1 MPVIALFVPEVS
13 AGESMALLRM
23 SRNAMQYRWRWEM
36 QVSPPPL
43 LPIVFYTFNSYNCG
57 SLIIN
62 VAAMKKIGL
71 LFVAFGLAVAA
82 NAQLRVDSLGRSE
95 FGVIPRETMDLLPPA
110 TATVYGIPGRSAL
123 NLYMEGSS
131 TAHFIPGN
139 LFIQCVSGNTNEEVD
154 DGLVPIAGRKETFKR
169 VFYVDKS
176 GMVYAEDG
184 VIHSALN
191 PGDRVI
197 VSSNEVSRSSVQ
209 SPLSK
214 LSGITGVSYTVEQ
227 PSGGAS
233 TMSAD
238 NASTQPRQRLGLLAE
253 EVEAGVPEA
262 VVTLDDGTKG
272 ISYSDLVVTLIDA
285 VNELNAK
292 VTMLEEQLAEACN
305 AAPEARAVA
314 GDVTMAEAT
323 TYVEQNAPN
332 PFDSETVIR
341 YGLADGVSD
350 ACLCIYDLQG
360 KQVKRIDLAD
370 RQGQVVIAASELG
383 AGMYIYSLIA
393 DGQEV
398 DSHRMILTD

>member
-1 MPVIALFVPEVS
+1 
-13 AGESMALLRM
+13 
-23 SRNAMQYRWRWEM
+23 
-36 QVSPPPL
+36 
-43 LPIVFYTFNSYNCG
+43 
-57 SLIIN
+57 
-62 VAAMKKIGL
+62 
-71 LFVAFGLAVAA
+71 
-82 NAQLRVDSLGRSE
+82 
-95 FGVIPRETMDLLPPA
+95 
-110 TATVYGIPGRSAL
+110 
-123 NLYMEGSS
+123 
-131 TAHFIPGN
+131 
-139 LFIQCVSGNTNEEVD
+139 
-154 DGLVPIAGRKETFKR
+154 
-169 VFYVDKS
+169 
-176 GMVYAEDG
+176 
-184 VIHSALN
+184 
-191 PGDRVI
+191 
-197 VSSNEVSRSSVQ
+197 
-209 SPLSK
+209 
-214 LSGITGVSYTVEQ
+214 
-227 PSGGAS
+227 
-233 TMSAD
+233 MSAD

>member
-1 MPVIALFVPEVS
+1 MRKL
-13 AGESMALLRM
+13 
-23 SRNAMQYRWRWEM
+23 
-36 QVSPPPL
+36 
-43 LPIVFYTFNSYNCG
+43 
-57 SLIIN
+57 
-62 VAAMKKIGL
+62 GL
-71 LFVAFGLAVAA
+71 LFLAFGLSVAA
-82 NAQLRVDSLGRSE
+82 SAQLRVDSLGRSE
-95 FGVIPRETMDLLPPA
+95 FGVIPEETYDDL
-110 TATVYGIPGRSAL
+110 TEATVTAYGEEGTSVL
-123 NLYMEGSS
+123 NLY
-131 TAHFIPGN
+131 IPG
-139 LFIQCVSGNTNEEVD
+139 LLKPALGDRYAPYFIQCVKGDHNPTGSFLDSLLG
-154 DGLVPIAGRKETFKR
+154 AFSR
-169 VFYVDKS
+169 VFYVDSNGNVFAK
-176 GMVYAEDG
+176 GTTIQPAIEPDIFEIGPYPG
-184 VIHSALN
+184 VVQTTSPN
-191 PGDRVI
+191 F
-197 VSSNEVSRSSVQ
+197 SRSSVQ

-227 PSGGAS
+227 QTGGVS
-233 TMSAD
+233 TMSAG
-238 NASTQPRQRLGLLAE
+238 STSAQPRQRLGLLAE

-292 VTMLEEQLAEACN
+292 VTELEEQIAEARN

-314 GDVTMAEAT
+314 GDVATAEAT

-341 YGLADGVSD
+341 YGLADDVSE

-370 RQGQVVIAASELG
+370 RQGQVVIAASELS

>member
-1 MPVIALFVPEVS
+1 MPCNIDGDGKCRFF
-13 AGESMALLRM
+13 
-23 SRNAMQYRWRWEM
+23 
-36 QVSPPPL
+36 PPL

-95 FGVIPRETMDLLPPA
+95 FGVIPGETYDDLVE
-110 TATVYGIPGRSAL
+110 ATVTAYGESGKSVL
-123 NLYMEGSS
+123 NLYTPDLMASLVGDMG
-131 TAHFIPGN
+131 APY
-139 LFIQCVSGNTNEEVD
+139 FIQCVLGTHNQKDS
-154 DGLVPIAGRKETFKR
+154 PIFQAVGVYKR
-169 VFYVDKS
+169 VFYVDGGGNVFAKGTTIQPAVDPESLVS
-176 GMVYAEDG
+176 GPDIP
-184 VIHSALN
+184 VIGPLADTGS
-191 PGDRVI
+191 
-197 VSSNEVSRSSVQ
+197 SRSSVL
-209 SPLSK
+209 SPLSR

-227 PSGGAS
+227 PAGGAS
-233 TMSAD
+233 TMSAGS
-238 NASTQPRQRLGLLAE
+238 ALAQPRQRLGLLAE

-292 VTMLEEQLAEACN
+292 VAVLEEQLAEARD

-314 GDVTMAEAT
+314 GDAATAEAK

-332 PFDSETVIR
+332 PSGGETVIR
-341 YGLADGVSD
+341 YGLADDVSD

-360 KQVKRIDLAD
+360 RQVKRIDLAG
-370 RQGQVVIAASELG
+370 RQGQVVVAASELS

-398 DSHRMILTD
+398 GSHRMILTD

>member
-1 MPVIALFVPEVS
+1 
-13 AGESMALLRM
+13 
-23 SRNAMQYRWRWEM
+23 
-36 QVSPPPL
+36 
-43 LPIVFYTFNSYNCG
+43 
-57 SLIIN
+57 
-62 VAAMKKIGL
+62 MKKLGL
-71 LFVAFGLAVAA
+71 LFVAFGLSVAA

-95 FGVIPRETMDLLPPA
+95 FGVIPGETMDLLPAA

-123 NLYMEGSS
+123 NLYMETSS
-131 TAHFIPGN
+131 TAHLIPGN
-139 LFIQCVSGNTNEEVD
+139 LFIQCVSGNTNEDVD
-154 DGLVPIAGRKETFKR
+154 DSFLPIAGRKETFKR
-169 VFYVDKS
+169 VFYVDKA
-176 GMVYAEDG
+176 GRVYAEDG

-227 PSGGAS
+227 QTGGVS
-233 TMSAD
+233 TMSAG
-238 NASTQPRQRLGLLAE
+238 STSAQPRQRLGLLAE
-253 EVEAGVPEA
+253 EVEVGVPEA

-292 VTMLEEQLAEACN
+292 VTELEEQIAEARN

-314 GDVTMAEAT
+314 GDVATAEAT

-341 YGLADGVSD
+341 YGLADDVSE

-370 RQGQVVIAASELG
+370 RQGQVVIAASELS